1 MQSQRAIL
9 AILLIFG
16 AGMVAG
22 FFLGRPAKPAPLPPQ
37 PKPGQVFRLNV
48 DELKQRLSLK
58 PAQEK
63 EIRDIYTGSQKRLK
77 EEVLPETIRQ
87 RVRKEVIRR
96 NKAIREVLDDEQRK
110 NFGQLPGMRDPDG
123 GRPIDPVN
131 PKTEGTN
138 DSLPVPAPL
147 KGKPTLP
154 LPEANSTDN

>member
-22 FFLGRPAKPAPLPPQ
+22 FFLGRPAKPVALPPQ
-37 PKPGQVFRLNV
+37 PKPGQTFRLDV

-63 EIRDIYTGSQKRLK
+63 EIRYIYSESQKRLK
-77 EEVLPETIRQ
+77 EEVLPEAIRQ
-87 RVRKEVIRR
+87 RVRKEVLRR
-96 NKAIREVLDDEQRK
+96 NKAIREVLDDEQRR

-123 GRPIDPVN
+123 GRPIDSVN

-138 DSLPVPAPL
+138 DPLPVPAPL
-147 KGKPTLP
+147 KGNSTLP